1 MPALPRPALLVAGLA
16 ALAMLAAAPPA
27 LAQDVVSVEPTLP
40 SVGEPVRITF
50 SEPVETV
57 DVVYRPG
64 AISAVTET
72 FTPGG
77 AVFEFTPDRA
87 GVVSV
92 TSGDAA
98 QSLSVRFRS
107 APLSGLVVMILAGLI
122 LFGGAAIAMRALLL
136 DGHRIEI
143 DPTMRPDT

>member
-1 MPALPRPALLVAGLA
+1 MRRVLALAVVLA
-16 ALAMLAAAPPA
+16 APLVH
-27 LAQDVVSVEPTLP
+27 AQDVLSVEPELP

-57 DVVYRPG
+57 DVTYRPG
-64 AISAVTET
+64 AISAVTES

-92 TSGDAA
+92 VSGDAA

-107 APLSGLVVMILAGLI
+107 APLSGLVVMVLAGLI
-122 LFGGAAIAMRALLL
+122 LFGGAAIAMKALLA
-136 DGHRIEI
+136 DGHRIEV
-143 DPTMRPDT
+143 DPAMRPDT